1 MAKTGPKPKPTKL
14 KILEGAR
21 KSRVNKN
28 EPRPA
33 SIAPT
38 CPDWL
43 LDGAKKEWKRLSPQL
58 EALGILTDIDRAAFA
73 GYCQS
78 YAKWKAAEQFL
89 KKHGTTYKIPKRD
102 KDGKVISIYMAPF
115 PEVAIARSSLEQ
127 VRQFAAEF
135 GLTPS
140 SRGRMQLPGDLKDE
154 DPMEKWFK
162 GKGS

>member
-14 KILEGAR
+14 KLLEGNPGKR
-21 KSRVNKN
+21 KINKN

-43 LDGAKKEWKRLSPQL
+43 LDWAKKEWKRLSPQL

-102 KDGKVISIYMAPF
+102 RDGNITSVYMAPF
-115 PEVAIARSSLEQ
+115 PEVAIARASLEQ
-127 VRQFAAEF
+127 LRQFAAEF
-135 GLTPS
+135 GLSPPS
-140 SRGRMQLPGDLKDE
+140 RERIAVSVGIDDE
-154 DPMEKWFK
+154 FLDMID
-162 GKGS
+162 

>member
-14 KILEGAR
+14 KLLEGNPGKR
-21 KSRVNKN
+21 KLNKN

-33 SIAPT
+33 NISST

-78 YAKWKAAEQFL
+78 FAKWKAAEQFL

-102 KDGKVISIYMAPF
+102 RDGNVVSVYMAPF
-115 PEVAIARSSLEQ
+115 PEVAIARASLEQ
-127 VRQFAAEF
+127 LRQFAAEF

-140 SRGRMQLPGDLKDE
+140 SRGRLSLAGEDLDDE
-154 DPMEKWFK
+154 FEKMID
-162 GKGS
+162 